1 MYAGILPWHR
11 PLWLSPPV
19 IIMQGYHHGA
29 CSTEGRVLFI
39 LSKVLDGQ
47 VTWIESVHEAALW
60 ICSSTCHELYL
71 AHFRSITGIQY
82 RGVELHWDGRA
93 HSKLSL
99 TQTIPLDWLCNCTR
113 EFKERRGKE
122 GGGGAEHVF
131 QPKWTL
137 EWFSNLSRMHFCI
150 LRLSFSTRRI
160 TCQEQASEKEKERVR
175 VYCI

>member
-122 GGGGAEHVF
+122 GEGGRTCFSAKMDTWVILKS
-131 QPKWTL
+131 QPDAFLHFTFVLFNEENNMPRTGKW
-137 EWFSNLSRMHFCI
+137 
-150 LRLSFSTRRI
+150 
-160 TCQEQASEKEKERVR
+160 ERKR
-175 VYCI
+175 EG